1 MSAAEQRRQWA
12 QGILSRATGD
22 VPEYMSD
29 EWVDLPDG
37 PEKVAAVVRAAEC
50 WAVDCELRDLE
61 QLVFLNGLR
70 HAHKRD
76 EDAAFVAR
84 GSDHKQ
90 QWTGRGF
97 RPSPSVENDVRAGW
111 GEWVQAG

>member
-12 QGILSRATGD
+12 RGMVSRAAGV
-22 VPEYMSD
+22 VPDYLSD
-29 EWVDLPDG
+29 EWVALPDG

-61 QLVFLNGLR
+61 FLILR
-70 HAHKRD
+70 HAHKRA
-76 EDAAFVAR
+76 EDSAFVAR
-84 GSDHKQ
+84 GADHAQ

-97 RPSPSVENDVRAGW
+97 RRSDAVEGDVESGW
-111 GEWVQAG
+111 VEWVKVG